1 MVEIKSLSL
10 GRISLEYRFMDTL
23 FASNNLLGLDINGW
37 VVIEK
42 LPKPDIRKHETGGNF
57 SVCYLVEKGKKTA
70 FMKVLDLEKI
80 YTRPLPPG
88 VSRPMILERSSAE
101 FNYEKE
107 LSDYCSGKH
116 LSNVVYYI
124 ESGNIVVDG
133 YMFGDVSYIIYE
145 KADGDIK
152 KVIDFSRSI
161 EFAAKLKSVA
171 AKIKSLHSV
180 AVGLE
185 QLHSNGI
192 SHQDLKP
199 SNILSFSGE
208 SKIGDLGR
216 SLCLNGE
223 VACPY
228 GASSFNGDWTY
239 AAPECF
245 FKSATPITD
254 ESLYQMDNYMLG
266 NLICYYI
273 TGLSLNAI
281 VNYYLPDDLK
291 MRPLVVTPIDYT
303 TVLPDIINAYQ
314 KALIDVANEIPM
326 PEIRKD
332 LMLIVQ
338 YLSNPDPTKRG
349 EPKTVRQAGANYNL
363 KRTVTQL
370 DVLYGKAKIALLR
383 Y

>member
-1 MVEIKSLSL
+1 
-10 GRISLEYRFMDTL
+10 
-23 FASNNLLGLDINGW
+23 
-37 VVIEK
+37 
-42 LPKPDIRKHETGGNF
+42 
-57 SVCYLVEKGKKTA
+57 
-70 FMKVLDLEKI
+70 
-80 YTRPLPPG
+80 
-88 VSRPMILERSSAE
+88 
-101 FNYEKE
+101 
-107 LSDYCSGKH
+107 
-116 LSNVVYYI
+116 
-124 ESGNIVVDG
+124 
-133 YMFGDVSYIIYE
+133 
-145 KADGDIK
+145 
-152 KVIDFSRSI
+152 
-161 EFAAKLKSVA
+161 
-171 AKIKSLHSV
+171 
-180 AVGLE
+180 
-185 QLHSNGI
+185 
-192 SHQDLKP
+192 
-199 SNILSFSGE
+199 
-208 SKIGDLGR
+208 
-216 SLCLNGE
+216 
-223 VACPY
+223 
-228 GASSFNGDWTY
+228 
-239 AAPECF
+239 
-245 FKSATPITD
+245 
-254 ESLYQMDNYMLG
+254 MLG